1 MHVIETIE
9 RVNQDIRHVKKFT
22 DETNSKA
29 ANIDQNMEKLKED
42 HNKTHSKHILHAFN
56 FLRQFFILKFCQL

>member
-42 HNKTHSKHILHAFN
+42 HNKTRSKHILHAFN
-56 FLRQFFILKFCQL
+56 FLHQFFILKFCQL